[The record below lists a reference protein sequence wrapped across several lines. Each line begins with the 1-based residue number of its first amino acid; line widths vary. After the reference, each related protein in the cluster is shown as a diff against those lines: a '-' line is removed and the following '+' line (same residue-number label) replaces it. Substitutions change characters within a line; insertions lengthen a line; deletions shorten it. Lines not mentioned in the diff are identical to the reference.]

1 MATIQFVST
10 AELKTP
16 ATGKG
21 EWLSELWHFRELLYF
36 LAWRDIKVRYT
47 QAALGAVWALIQPLF
62 TMLIFTFFFG
72 RLAKMPSD
80 GVPYPLFSYCG
91 LVPWIYF
98 SGMLSQVGNSL
109 VTNSTLI
116 TKVYFP
122 RLLLPAATALSG
134 LLDFAIGSAFM
145 VALMV
150 YYRVKPGWTLL
161 LWPLAVVGLVMVT
174 LGIGMLLAA
183 LNVRYRDVKHV
194 IPFVVQLGLFVTPVI
209 YPTTFLP
216 ARLRPWLV
224 LNPLSGIVEG
234 FRACIFPQ
242 QALDLRLMVGSVCVT
257 LGVFVAG
264 MIYFRKAERTFA
276 DII

>member
-1 MATIQFVST
+1 M
-10 AELKTP
+10 
-16 ATGKG
+16 
-21 EWLSELWHFRELLYF
+21 
-36 LAWRDIKVRYT
+36 
-47 QAALGAVWALIQPLF
+47 
-62 TMLIFTFFFG
+62 
-72 RLAKMPSD
+72 
-80 GVPYPLFSYCG
+80 
-91 LVPWIYF
+91 
-98 SGMLSQVGNSL
+98 
-109 VTNSTLI
+109 I

-134 LLDFAIGSAFM
+134 LLDFGIGSAFM

-161 LWPLAVVGLVMVT
+161 LWPLAVVALVMVT

-242 QALDLRLMVGSVCVT
+242 QALDLRLLVGSVCVT